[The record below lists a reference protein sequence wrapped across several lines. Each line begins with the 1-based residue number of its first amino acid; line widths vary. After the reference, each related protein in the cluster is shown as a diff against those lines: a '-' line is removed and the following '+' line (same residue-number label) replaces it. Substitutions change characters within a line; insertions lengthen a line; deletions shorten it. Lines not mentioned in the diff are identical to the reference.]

1 MSETLQNI
9 ATVATPHHHKDLKQ
23 WGIIF
28 GNKSLVWYKQWIH
41 QTLQNIATV
50 ATPPHH
56 KDMKQWGRI
65 FGRFLRNWE
74 EARYIWLLAWFVGE
88 EGGG

>member
-1 MSETLQNI
+1 MSE
-9 ATVATPHHHKDLKQ
+9 
-23 WGIIF
+23 
-28 GNKSLVWYKQWIH
+28 
-41 QTLQNIATV
+41 TLQNIATV

-74 EARYIWLLAWFVGE
+74 EATFDCWLVSWLRRE
-88 EGGG
+88 EGNFSSMMLAIF